1 MRITLRLLSLL
12 VIAALLLAGCA
23 PAATP
28 APAIQEP
35 VSPTSA
41 SDEKVTLDLWIFEGE
56 EGFLPKLQEGFS
68 QKYPNIELEIT
79 EIPESDYVT
88 KIDTA
93 LAAGSPPDIAYIYED
108 RWMKAGKFLPIDEMI
123 KEKQINLENFNQ
135 GIIDDACELD
145 GKLYC
150 LGTYTGAI
158 MLFYNKDMFDAA
170 GLDYPSATEPMT
182 VDEYAE
188 LARKLAVAD
197 EDITKRVYGG
207 AAPGA
212 AMWYL
217 DKATRFNED
226 GTKIEGYLND
236 ADTIHY
242 YDVMAQLIKDKV
254 APSDA
259 DMQLIGDLNLF
270 SAGKIGMDIIDN
282 IIAISEVEETD
293 IRWGAAP
300 TPVEKKGDLPY
311 VSVWTNSFGVFSQSE
326 HPQEALE
333 FLAYM
338 AQEGNQLRVKY
349 GSYPLDNSVGE
360 SMNWAGESEGRQE
373 AVEVMKLA
381 RPSVFVPGFWDATG
395 CEWDAFNLVV
405 EGEKTAKEALDEAV
419 PLCQEALD
427 NAWETWNSIISVKI
441 IFSIGL
447 STKAFVDNPGQQI
460 WIYWQAW

>member
-1 MRITLRLLSLL
+1 MMKTTLRIYSLL
-12 VIAALLLAGCA
+12 VILALLLTGCA

-28 APAIQEP
+28 APTAEQEAP
-35 VSPTSA
+35 PEASA
-41 SDEKVTLDLWIFEGE
+41 EKVTLSLWIFEGE

-68 QKYPNIELEIT
+68 KKFPNITLEIT

-93 LAAGSPPDIAYIYED
+93 LAAGSPPDIAYIYEN
-108 RWMKAGKFLPIDEMI
+108 RWIKAGKFLAIDDMI
-123 KEKQINLENFNQ
+123 REKQINLDSFNQ
-135 GIIDDACELD
+135 GIIGDICKMD

-150 LGTYTGAI
+150 VGTYTGAI

-170 GLDYPSATEPMT
+170 GLPYPSATEPMT

-188 LARKLAVAD
+188 LARKLAVPN
-197 EDITKRVYGG
+197 EDVTKRIYGG

-212 AMWYL
+212 GMWYL
-217 DKATRFNED
+217 DRATRFSAD
-226 GTKIEGYLND
+226 GTKIDGYLND
-236 ADTIHY
+236 AETIHY
-242 YDVMAQLIKDKV
+242 YEVMAQLIKDKV

-282 IIAISEVEETD
+282 IIAINEVEQTD

-300 TPVEKKGDLPY
+300 TPVEKKGDLPF
-311 VSVWTNSFGVFSQSE
+311 VAVWTDSFGVFSQSE
-326 HPQEALE
+326 HPKEALE
-333 FLAYM
+333 FIAYM
-338 AQEGNQLRVKY
+338 AQDGNQLRVEF
-349 GSYPLDNSVGE
+349 GSYPLDNAVGE
-360 SMNWAGESEGRQE
+360 KMDWAGKSEGRQE
-373 AVEVMKLA
+373 AVKVLKLA

-405 EGEKTAKEALDEAV
+405 EGQMTAKESLDAAV

-427 NAWETWNSIISVKI
+427 NAWETWNAIK
-441 IFSIGL
+441 
-447 STKAFVDNPGQQI
+447 
-460 WIYWQAW
+460 